1 MTSPHLVRRQSPRAA
16 GLVAFG
22 TCLIA
27 SCSSD
32 DDTVSP
38 PVPNTSTAFSSG
50 LDLAQTVN
58 SATLG
63 SLVRVTIK
71 NEAPALGTFQT
82 PVWVGFHDGTFD
94 IYDTGVAASAE
105 LEALAED
112 GANGPIV
119 AAFGAAAGTSQDTAM
134 AGFDGPIAPGESI
147 STTFRVDP
155 LNSDSRY
162 FSYASMVLPS
172 NDAFVANGDP
182 MAHEMFDA
190 GGAFVA
196 TGFTVAGT
204 DVLDAGTEVNDE
216 IPANTAFFGQMAP
229 NTGVDEMGTVG
240 NHVGFLVPT
249 SGGILDD
256 PMFTGAD
263 FERTPLYSM
272 LTFSFEEVA
281 IESPTGSAF
290 VTVDELAAPV
300 TMTFDLTAQSLSGP
314 ATALHLHRGASG
326 VAGPVVTDLTSLL
339 VQNANGATTATGQVN
354 IDADILADLRA
365 GQMYFNLHTDLNPM
379 GEVRG
384 QVSANNV
391 ATAALTTAN
400 VVMPPT
406 AGSNVTIAVR
416 NLAPVTG
423 TFQTPI
429 WIGLHDG
436 TFDIYDLGSAAS
448 AALERIA
455 EDGNAAPLGDSL
467 SGSGLGSI
475 HSVVLGAAGPIAPGE
490 TTSHTLRVNAT
501 EANNRYLSWASMV
514 IPSNDAFIANADPL
528 AHEIFNGA
536 GTFSGLDFTVPAAD
550 ARDAGTEANDETPA
564 NTAFFGQTTPDT
576 GTMEVANIMAHPG
589 FMPPMSGGILDD
601 PMFAGAD
608 FANVVGYEFLRV
620 AVTDS
625 AAPAL
630 VASATATAVVP
641 ASAGNMTIQITAANL
656 SGPATSAA
664 LRSGT
669 AGVDAGAVLVDLS
682 SGIANGS
689 SGTSTVSGTFAVDA
703 ALRTALDA
711 GGVYIEITTAVN
723 PGGEVRGQLNV
734 AP

>member
-1 MTSPHLVRRQSPRAA
+1 MTSHPLLRRPSVRSA
-16 GLVAFG
+16 GLLAFG

-32 DDTVSP
+32 DDNVSP
-38 PVPNTSTAFSSG
+38 PTPNTSTAFSSG
-50 LDLAQTVN
+50 LDLGHTVN
-58 SATLG
+58 AATLG
-63 SLVRVTIK
+63 SLVRVTIT
-71 NEAPALGTFQT
+71 NEAPALGTSQT

-112 GANGPIV
+112 GNNGPLV
-119 AAFGAAAGTSQDTAM
+119 SAFGAALGTSQDTAI

-147 STTFRVDP
+147 SATFRVDP
-155 LNSDSRY
+155 SNPDARY

-182 MAHEMFDA
+182 MAHEIFDA

-196 TGFTVAGT
+196 AGFTVAGT

-229 NTGVDEMGTVG
+229 NTGTDEMGTVG
-240 NHVGFLVPT
+240 NHVGFMVPT

-256 PMFTGAD
+256 AMFTGAD
-263 FERTPLYSM
+263 FERTAMYSM
-272 LTFSFEEVA
+272 LTFSFEEVT
-281 IESPTGSAF
+281 IESPTGGAF
-290 VTVDELAAPV
+290 VTVDEVANPI

-326 VAGPVVTDLTSLL
+326 VSGPVVTDLTSSI
-339 VQNANGATTATGQVN
+339 VQNAGGVTTATGQVN

-365 GQMYFNLHTDLNPM
+365 GEIYFNLHTDLNPA
-379 GEVRG
+379 GEIRG
-384 QVSANNV
+384 QVIANNS
-391 ATAALTTAN
+391 ATAALTTAS
-400 VVMPPT
+400 VVTPPIT
-406 AGSNVTIAVR
+406 GSDVTIAVR
-416 NLAPVTG
+416 NLAPATG

-436 TFDIYDLGSAAS
+436 TFDLYDLGSPAS
-448 AALERIA
+448 AELERIA

-467 SGSGLGSI
+467 TDSGRGSI
-475 HSVVLGAAGPIAPGE
+475 QGVVLGAAGPIAPGE
-490 TTSHTLRVNAT
+490 TTSRTLRVNPT
-501 EANNRYLSWASMV
+501 EAANRYLSWASMI

-536 GTFSGLDFTVPAAD
+536 GTFIPVDFTVPAAS

-564 NTAFFGQTTPDT
+564 NTAFFGQMTPDT
-576 GTMEVANIMAHPG
+576 GTMEVANVTAHPG
-589 FMPPMSGGILDD
+589 FMAAMSGGILDD
-601 PMFAGAD
+601 SMFAGAD
-608 FANVVGYEFLRV
+608 FANVAGYEFLRV
-620 AVTDS
+620 AVTES

-630 VASATATAVVP
+630 VASATASAIVP
-641 ASAGNMTIQITAANL
+641 AAAGNMSLQVTAANL

-664 LRSGT
+664 LRNGA
-669 AGVDAGAVLVDLS
+669 AGVDAGAVIVDLS
-682 SGIANGS
+682 SGISNGS
-689 SGTSTVSGTFAVDA
+689 RGTSTVSGTFAVDA

-711 GGVYIEITTAVN
+711 GEVYIEIATALN
-723 PGGEVRGQLNV
+723 PGGEVRGQLNA